1 MAKKPSKKPSEMSSS
16 ELWQVMIMRFVVTG
30 VMMIGIPL
38 LAAGRFNWRE
48 AWAYGL
54 MTTFVMVAGRSLLL
68 IREPETIIERMEA
81 GTKDDAKPWD
91 KVLVPLVAVYVP
103 MIAWLVAGLDERFG
117 WSADMSITIKL
128 AALAVYLAGSLFST
142 WATFA
147 NRFFSSHVRIQTE
160 RGHKVADTGPYSF
173 VRHPGYAGGN
183 LSWIATPFIFGSWW
197 ALVPCVVTIALY
209 TYRTSLEDR
218 TLQEELPGYKEYA
231 QRVRYRL
238 LPGVW

>member
-1 MAKKPSKKPSEMSSS
+1 MARKPPKKPSEMSSA
-16 ELWQVMIMRFVVTG
+16 ELWQVMVMRFIITG

-38 LAAGRFNWRE
+38 LAAGRFNWCE
-48 AWAYGL
+48 AWVYGL
-54 MTTFVMVAGRSLLL
+54 LTIAVMVFGRSLLF

-81 GTKDDAKPWD
+81 GAKDDAKSWD
-91 KVLVPLVAVYVP
+91 KVLVPLVAIYIP
-103 MIAWLVAGLDERFG
+103 MISWLVAGLDERFS
-117 WSADMSITIKL
+117 WSAEMPISLKL
-128 AALAVYLAGSLFST
+128 AGLAIYLAGSLFST

-147 NRFFSSHVRIQTE
+147 NRFFSSHVRIQMD
-160 RGHKVADTGPYSF
+160 RGHAVADTGPYSF

-197 ALVPCVVTIALY
+197 MLIPCVLVIALY
-209 TYRTSLEDR
+209 VYRTSLEDK